1 MAHIHL
7 ENDNLNNISI
17 HDNAP
22 NTSKINVNVIKEND
36 YSKSYNPHANDIA
49 PNLSVSNDRMES
61 NIGLDLLMNPSKK
74 RAEGSS
80 HNFRKNDNISNY
92 SSDSL
97 DDSELLSNEDYDDR
111 SDKSAAYNRNNN
123 SNNRNTHT
131 NMNRG
136 GSGGGGGAFV
146 TKIDKVES
154 EASFNDDYGDD
165 DDDDLEDDDG
175 IDIESDR
182 LQKES
187 FERMMEQKKE
197 LLYQFEKLEKKGMYV
212 GKKFTLSSNLD
223 EMRAEYDTI
232 KRQRDTENSVKFQKK
247 MLMAFVTASEFLNN
261 RFDPFDVK
269 LDGWS
274 ENMHESINDYDEVFE
289 ELHEKY
295 KDRGKMAPELKLMMM
310 VGGSAFM
317 FHLTNTMFKS
327 TLPGMDSILKQNPEL
342 MRQFAQA
349 AAQNMNA
356 GDDTGFGNMMND
368 MFSSNSPLNSSKK
381 VPMPPGFNPRQQQDM
396 PQQKQQS
403 RRNMNGPSGMDDI
416 LNSLSGGGG
425 GGDDRFE
432 KLSSASESDLSELR
446 SVDGMSVVRN
456 KKNKKKTL
464 VL

>member
-136 GSGGGGGAFV
+136 GSGGAGAFV

-165 DDDDLEDDDG
+165 DE
-175 IDIESDR
+175 
-182 LQKES
+182 
-187 FERMMEQKKE
+187 
-197 LLYQFEKLEKKGMYV
+197 
-212 GKKFTLSSNLD
+212 
-223 EMRAEYDTI
+223 
-232 KRQRDTENSVKFQKK
+232 
-247 MLMAFVTASEFLNN
+247 
-261 RFDPFDVK
+261 
-269 LDGWS
+269 
-274 ENMHESINDYDEVFE
+274 
-289 ELHEKY
+289 
-295 KDRGKMAPELKLMMM
+295 
-310 VGGSAFM
+310 
-317 FHLTNTMFKS
+317 
-327 TLPGMDSILKQNPEL
+327 
-342 MRQFAQA
+342 
-349 AAQNMNA
+349 
-356 GDDTGFGNMMND
+356 
-368 MFSSNSPLNSSKK
+368 
-381 VPMPPGFNPRQQQDM
+381 
-396 PQQKQQS
+396 
-403 RRNMNGPSGMDDI
+403 
-416 LNSLSGGGG
+416 
-425 GGDDRFE
+425 
-432 KLSSASESDLSELR
+432 
-446 SVDGMSVVRN
+446 
-456 KKNKKKTL
+456 
-464 VL
+464 